1 MPDEVL
7 KDLTKITEKK
17 IRPIINKKYPGADFS
32 KKNQYH
38 DDYNLAELYDP
49 PDCMSIEDRITEME
63 EHLNLLLDEE
73 YT

>member
-1 MPDEVL
+1 MPDEIL

-17 IRPIINKKYPGADFS
+17 IRPIIKKYPGADFL
-32 KKNQYH
+32 KKTQYH

-63 EHLNLLLDEE
+63 EHLNSLLNEE
-73 YT
+73 HT